1 MQKQTS
7 SKGTDAIWLQR
18 NPLMESNTTTTKTLT
33 GEMDDEMKEVK
44 NLFRSPVA
52 TNSEGCMSASR

>member
-1 MQKQTS
+1 
-7 SKGTDAIWLQR
+7 
-18 NPLMESNTTTTKTLT
+18 MESNTTTTKTLT

-52 TNSEGCMSASR
+52 TNSERCMSASR